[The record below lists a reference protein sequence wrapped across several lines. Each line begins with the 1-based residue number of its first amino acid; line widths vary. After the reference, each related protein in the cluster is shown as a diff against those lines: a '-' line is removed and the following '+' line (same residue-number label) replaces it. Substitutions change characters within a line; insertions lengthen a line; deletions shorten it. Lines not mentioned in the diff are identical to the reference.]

1 MAHLPEAGCSEGL
14 PIRGVAGMRPPS
26 PLCSHWWRPLPLER
40 TRPSCRTPHPSR
52 SLLRARPWG
61 GRITPGAWF
70 PTSSLYTQWALWEQ
84 QRERCRGPNLSPAG
98 HHTTREWR
106 REEAEPLPH
115 LATAAEG
122 GGPGAPATQSAS
134 SPPPAGVRPWKTQ
147 RTPLLLQ
154 GAFPDHQVTRGPLY
168 LSLCMEL
175 IGVRHNFLTLQLGVP
190 LGLGWGTGPCSLLG
204 PSTRL
209 WGLPDGCTPGPWLGS
224 GGRGG
229 VWLLQGHSTTGQL

>member
-1 MAHLPEAGCSEGL
+1 MVSYKFPPHTGHCGSSKENGAGALTSALLDTTRQGNGGAK
-14 PIRGVAGMRPPS
+14 RPS
-26 PLCSHWWRPLPLER
+26 P
-40 TRPSCRTPHPSR
+40 
-52 SLLRARPWG
+52 SLTWLQQQKG
-61 GRITPGAWF
+61 VGAG
-70 PTSSLYTQWALWEQ
+70 S
-84 QRERCRGPNLSPAG
+84 
-98 HHTTREWR
+98 
-106 REEAEPLPH
+106 
-115 LATAAEG
+115 
-122 GGPGAPATQSAS
+122 PATQSAS
-134 SPPPAGVRPWKTQ
+134 SPPPAGVRPWKTE

-154 GAFPDHQVTRGPLY
+154 GGFPDHQVTRGPLY